1 MSERTTL
8 VDNATIHSDRIQN
21 LAKIFLSTPD
31 DSWHML
37 KEMDVDY
44 VLVFIAGEK
53 LNVDH
58 EGQPLYVL
66 GGGGDES
73 KKQWFMRIAEEP
85 LEKYLHADG
94 ISGTDYFL
102 GKMTPFTILAY
113 HNFQTQQQSETF
125 VPGFT
130 AIYTPE
136 IKYPVDGNG
145 PLKFVYAS
153 PSVVEAKNGPM
164 IGVFV
169 YEINKEYVPVN
180 P

>member
-1 MSERTTL
+1 
-8 VDNATIHSDRIQN
+8 
-21 LAKIFLSTPD
+21 
-31 DSWHML
+31 
-37 KEMDVDY
+37 
-44 VLVFIAGEK
+44 
-53 LNVDH
+53 
-58 EGQPLYVL
+58 
-66 GGGGDES
+66 
-73 KKQWFMRIAEEP
+73 
-85 LEKYLHADG
+85 
-94 ISGTDYFL
+94 
-102 GKMTPFTILAY
+102 MTPFTILAY

-136 IKYPVDGNG
+136 IKYPTDGNG